1 MVGHNK
7 NLNERFE
14 SVSLSQHAGLLFPG
28 EDAKILAN
36 LAEDP
41 GNCPMSTCCCM
52 KFEAALSA
60 VIRHELQQT
69 DLSEQIKSIEVE
81 DAKVQKE
88 LDKALKHL
96 ADVQVRVMVHDC

>member
-1 MVGHNK
+1 MHNAGVIDTALTTVHSDDVK
-7 NLNERFE
+7 VSRF
-14 SVSLSQHAGLLFPG
+14 S
-28 EDAKILAN
+28 AKTLAN

-96 ADVQVRVMVHDC
+96 ADVQVRVMVHEC